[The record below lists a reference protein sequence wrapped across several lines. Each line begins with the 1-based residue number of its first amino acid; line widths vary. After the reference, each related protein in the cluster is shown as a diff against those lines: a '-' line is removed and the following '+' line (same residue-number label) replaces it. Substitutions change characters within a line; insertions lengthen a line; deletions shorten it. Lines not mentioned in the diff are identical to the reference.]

1 MYAQLFSTKGT
12 TSFDISTLR
21 GLDRTRR
28 RRDDQP
34 GTGTMGRIGLTEI
47 VLVAV
52 LAFVFIQGLR
62 DVEAEVTKGFS
73 GPSDARTAPRD
84 PEGQGQEP
92 CG

>member
-1 MYAQLFSTKGT
+1 
-12 TSFDISTLR
+12 
-21 GLDRTRR
+21 
-28 RRDDQP
+28 
-34 GTGTMGRIGLTEI
+34 MGRIGLTEI

-73 GPSDARTAPRD
+73 VPSDARTAPRD